1 MTPHFP
7 DHSPAKRGFLFCLAV
22 AAGLFCARHAP
33 ASLYLEDGFDYPSG
47 GTLAGNGQW
56 VNSYS
61 LITVG
66 SGSLTYSG
74 LTDTSPA
81 GNEAAVAA
89 NPNAGTSSSPFF
101 TSRPFAASVSTGVVY
116 ASVLLRYT
124 GMTAPANYTFMGLL
138 PVAGNGGNFVPANDP
153 CDLAEKSNA
162 NGTGY
167 TLGIRTYGQG
177 ASYAAPVLALNT
189 VNLIVLKYDFAAR
202 TASLF
207 INPPIAAG
215 EPATPDASST
225 GTTAAANLG
234 QIYLRAAGNMAGG
247 GGVAS
252 PPYLVDSLRVA
263 STWAEAMPPAPV
275 PPATRL
281 SFTAAPL
288 AGTAGAALPRIVV
301 QALDAESNN
310 SATNNIPVMLSLN
323 TGSFAGGSPTAHT
336 DAAGKA
342 VFNNLVVNSPGTY
355 AITASASGIGAGL
368 SPATTNSLEIGPTN
382 AIGEA
387 GQALSDFLDTLW
399 VEQYWKKGV
408 SVNWLTGA
416 EGGSGPNMTE
426 GKGTHCSAFA
436 AGAAAALGVY
446 LLRPPEEKDINL
458 ANKQADWLRTNPAG
472 WYPVPAITNAQHLA
486 NAGTLVVASCKET
499 TGSGHIAVLRATT
512 RSDADVLAYGPQEC
526 QSGVNNYN
534 STNVTAGFDQHPGAY
549 PDRILYYAHAFTNP
563 IAPINPVFGP
573 PSLSNNVFRADATT
587 VVGRKYQLQS
597 SADFLAWSNALAF
610 TNSNNSSN
618 FFCVTPLTHAPG
630 TNSPR
635 RFYRLLAR

>member
-1 MTPHFP
+1 MTPHLL
-7 DHSPAKRGFLFCLAV
+7 DRAPAKRGFLCCLAV
-22 AAGLFCARHAP
+22 AAGLLCARHAY

-47 GTLAGNGQW
+47 STLAGNGKW

-66 SGSLTYSG
+66 SGGLTYSG

-101 TSRPFAASVSTGVVY
+101 TSRPFAAPVSAGVVY
-116 ASVLLRYT
+116 AAFLLKYT
-124 GMTAPANYTFMGLL
+124 GMTAPANYTFMGMLTA
-138 PVAGNGGNFVPANDP
+138 AGNGGNFINANDP
-153 CDLAEKSNA
+153 CDLAEKSNS

-167 TLGIRTYGQG
+167 QLGIRTYGQG
-177 ASYAAPVLALNT
+177 ASYAPPVLALNT
-189 VNLIVLKYDFAAR
+189 VHVIVMKYDFAAK

-234 QIYLRAAGNMAGG
+234 QIYLRAAGNIAGG

-252 PPYLVDSLRVA
+252 PPYLVDTLRVA
-263 STWAEAMPPAPV
+263 SSWAEAMPPAPV
-275 PPATRL
+275 PPAARL
-281 SFTAAPL
+281 SFAATPL
-288 AGTAGAALPRIVV
+288 AGTVRAPLARFVV
-301 QALDAESNN
+301 QALDASTNN
-310 SATNNIPVMLSLN
+310 VATNNVPITLN
-323 TGSFAGGSPTAHT
+323 LDTGSFAGGSPTAHT

-342 VFNNLVVNSPGTY
+342 VFSNLVVDIPGTY

-368 SPATTNSLEIGPTN
+368 SSATTNSIEIGPTN
-382 AIGEA
+382 AIGER
-387 GQALSDFLDTLW
+387 GQAISDFLDTLW

-426 GKGTHCSAFA
+426 GIGTHCSAFA
-436 AGAAAALGVY
+436 AGAAAALGIY

-472 WYPVPAITNAQHLA
+472 WSPVPSITNAQHLA

-499 TGSGHIAVLRATT
+499 TGSGHIAVLRAST

-534 STNVTAGFDQHPGAY
+534 STNVTAGFSQHPGAY
-549 PDRILYYAHAFTNP
+549 PDRILYYAHACTKP
-563 IAPINPVFGP
+563 ITPINPVFGP
-573 PSLSNNVFRADATT
+573 LSLSNNVFRANATT
-587 VVGRKYQLQS
+587 VVGRKYQLQWS
-597 SADFLAWSNALAF
+597 SDLLAWSNALAF

-618 FFCVTPLTHAPG
+618 FFCVTPLTNSPDSG
-630 TNSPR
+630 SPR